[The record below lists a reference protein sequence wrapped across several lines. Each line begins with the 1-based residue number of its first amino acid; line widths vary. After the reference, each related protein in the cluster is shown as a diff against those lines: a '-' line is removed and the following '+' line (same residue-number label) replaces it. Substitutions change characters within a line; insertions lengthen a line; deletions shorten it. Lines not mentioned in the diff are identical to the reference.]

1 MRQGIQERA
10 FKSID
15 PMDMAYSLLGM
26 VNSFVLEWLISKEY
40 YPLISK
46 LETLLEIF
54 LGGVQR
60 IKGEGRSMRRRWFVG
75 FILLAVIF
83 AGVVR
88 AQVPPRS
95 LTLEESIKIALERSL
110 SLHSAH
116 QGVVGSEFK
125 RKEAVTH
132 FLPTWTG
139 QYGYTRY
146 DHNSPYTLGV
156 RTIPMGPGTT
166 MSIPRTSRDVYSFST
181 TLSQPVF
188 TGGLNSASYR
198 LAKLG
203 VDLSKEAVET
213 VKQDLVLEVRAG
225 YFNILRAK
233 KFLAVA
239 EQQVRQFEAQR
250 EVTRAFFEVG
260 IVPKNDVLQAEVQ
273 LANARQSLVRVEN
286 DLAIAK
292 SSFNLLLRR
301 EIDTPL
307 EVVDILGYQSFPLG
321 MEASLEEAFRQRPE
335 VKVAQISID
344 QAREGVKVARSG
356 YLPMVNVLGNYGRSS
371 EELSTYGDFR
381 GERWTVQALA
391 TFTFWNWGSTAF
403 KVGESRVKV
412 TQAEDAKLQ
421 LLEGIA
427 LEVKNDYLNMR
438 VAEKNIGVA
447 EKAIEQAEEN
457 LRMNEERYK
466 YQVATQ
472 TDVLNAVTLLT
483 QARTNYYSALSDFN
497 IAKAQLERSMGRMV
511 P

>member
-1 MRQGIQERA
+1 MRM
-10 FKSID
+10 K
-15 PMDMAYSLLGM
+15 
-26 VNSFVLEWLISKEY
+26 
-40 YPLISK
+40 
-46 LETLLEIF
+46 
-54 LGGVQR
+54 
-60 IKGEGRSMRRRWFVG
+60 WFVG
-75 FILLAVIF
+75 FILWGIIF
-83 AGVVR
+83 TGVVW
-88 AQVPPRS
+88 AQEPQKP
-95 LTLEESIKIALERSL
+95 LTLEESVKIALERSL
-110 SLHSAH
+110 TLHSA
-116 QGVVGSEFK
+116 QEGVVGSEFRK
-125 RKEAVTH
+125 KEAYTN

-156 RTIPMGPGTT
+156 RTMTRTITLPGGELSMTT
-166 MSIPRTSRDVYSFST
+166 SIPLTSRDVYTFST

-188 TGGLNSASYR
+188 TGGLNSANYR
-198 LAKLG
+198 LSKLG
-203 VDLSKEAVET
+203 VDLSKETVET
-213 VKQDLVLEVRAG
+213 AKRDLVLQVRAG

-239 EQQVRQFEAQR
+239 EQQVRQFEAQL

-273 LANARQSLVRVEN
+273 LANARQSLVKVEN
-286 DLAIAK
+286 DLEIAK

-307 EVVDILGYQSFPLG
+307 EVVDILEHRSFSLG
-321 MEASLEEAFRQRPE
+321 MEASLEEAFRQRTE
-335 VKVAQISID
+335 VKAAQINID
-344 QAREGVKVARSG
+344 QAKEGVKMARSG
-356 YLPMVNVLGNYGRSS
+356 YLPMVNLLGNYGRTS

-381 GERWTVQALA
+381 SERWTVQALA
-391 TFTFWNWGSTAF
+391 TFTLWNWGNTSF
-403 KVGESRVKV
+403 KVGESKVKV
-412 TQAEDAKLQ
+412 TQAEDAKIQ
-421 LLEGIA
+421 LLELIA
-427 LEVKNDYLNMR
+427 LEVRNDYLNML

-457 LRMNEERYK
+457 LRMSEERYK

-497 IAKAQLERSMGRMV
+497 IAKAQLERSMGRMY